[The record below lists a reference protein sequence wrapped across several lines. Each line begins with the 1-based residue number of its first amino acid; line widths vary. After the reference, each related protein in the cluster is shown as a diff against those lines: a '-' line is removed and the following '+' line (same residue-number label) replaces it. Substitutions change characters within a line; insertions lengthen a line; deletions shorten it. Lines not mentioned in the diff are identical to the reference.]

1 MLCETFAT
9 ALYQVCEIY
18 IYVREVVVTSQF
30 LTSSSV

>member
-1 MLCETFAT
+1 
-9 ALYQVCEIY
+9 LYQICEIY